1 MRSISLSLLALLF
14 LFPACK
20 KSNEHPYLGNRQ
32 KPKTVQ
38 QPRSPSEPNVE
49 LVDRKSMT
57 KGVACLA
64 GAPVVAGVGL
74 CGGLMTLAQGAALVG
89 VGAVAAPLGIV
100 VAGGVGAAALFVTG
114 CSYLSKQCKAKREH
128 DKTRGKVGKCPPVT
142 KNKK

>member
-1 MRSISLSLLALLF
+1 MRSILFLSFLVLF

-38 QPRSPSEPNVE
+38 QSRGQSEPNVE
-49 LVDRKSMT
+49 LVDRKNMT

-100 VAGGVGAAALFVTG
+100 CAGGIGAAALFVTG

-128 DKTRGKVGKCPPVT
+128 EKTRSKGGKISVKA
-142 KNKK
+142 KK